1 MAVNQMDI
9 FDVIGR
15 AEVKQHVK
23 SSSEVAEKTGLSIP
37 TLDDMKFEVN
47 QLVEVVNPY
56 DEDHEDYEYMNRYRS
71 LEGRIIRRRI
81 TGRSHLKLYTLMM
94 TEGEEVSF
102 YENELK

>member
-23 SSSEVAEKTGLSIP
+23 SSSEVAEKTGLTIP

-71 LEGRIIRRRI
+71 LEGRIINRRI
-81 TGRSHLKLYTLMM
+81 TGRNHFKLYTLMM
-94 TEGEEVSF
+94 TEGDEVSF